1 MKINKVLLFS
11 KSIFLALLLSS
22 FLCFSYVSAQT
33 DFSGNDISIETIPE
47 IPGPYEDVH
56 VKLISYSYNLDQL
69 NITWI
74 EDGKT
79 GLTGIGE
86 KNFIFTSPGLGGLKT
101 VEVKVILPNGELFD
115 KKIITKPSDV
125 DLLWQGVDAYTP
137 PFYRGKALP
146 SSEGILRVV
155 AMTSFANN
163 KSVYSW
169 RRNYNAVQ
177 DASGYGKNSFTFR
190 NSYLN
195 KVENISVTSTNTDDG
210 SVAQKSIGLSLY
222 TPKIIFY
229 EKDPLLGILYNK
241 GITDSVSVGKSDK
254 TLVAEPYFV
263 SPHDPLSTDL
273 LYTWKING
281 KEIDNPDQPNTI
293 VIRSGNQSGTA
304 KIDISIESISKLFL
318 SVKKS
323 LTVNL
328 E

>member
-1 MKINKVLLFS
+1 MEKYRRLFLKGIFTTLLF
-11 KSIFLALLLSS
+11 
-22 FLCFSYVSAQT
+22 FSAFYFSPVSAQT
-33 DFSGNDISIETIPE
+33 DFSNNDISIETIPE
-47 IPGPYEDVH
+47 IPGPYEDVQ

-69 NITWI
+69 NITWL
-74 EDGKT
+74 EDGKV
-79 GLTGIGE
+79 GLTGTGE
-86 KNFIFTSPGLGGLKT
+86 KNFSFISPGLGQTRT
-101 VEVKVILPNGELFD
+101 VEVRITLPDGELFSR
-115 KKIITKPSDV
+115 KIITKPSNV

-146 SSEGILRVV
+146 TSEGVLRVV
-155 AMTSFANN
+155 AMTSFPNN

-177 DASGYGKNSFTFR
+177 DASGYGKNSFTFK

-195 KVENISVTSTNTDDG
+195 KIENISVTSNNTEDG
-210 SVAQKSIGLSLY
+210 SVAQKNIALSLF

-263 SPHDPLSTDL
+263 SPRDPLATDL
-273 LYTWKING
+273 LYTWKINT

-293 VIRSGNQSGTA
+293 VIRSGNESGTA
-304 KIDISIESISKLFL
+304 KIDLSIESISKLFL
-318 SVKKS
+318 NVKKS
-323 LTVNL
+323 LSVNL